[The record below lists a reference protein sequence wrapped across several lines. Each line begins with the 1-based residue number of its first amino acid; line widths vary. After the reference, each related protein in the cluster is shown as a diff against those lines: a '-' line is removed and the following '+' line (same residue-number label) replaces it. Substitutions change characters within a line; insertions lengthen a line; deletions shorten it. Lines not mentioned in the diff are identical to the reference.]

1 MQSAKTALV
10 CCFAMG
16 ALASMPGERDLS
28 KYTYEQYLQEFQN
41 SGVYEAAPNR
51 GEVFAANLAYIQQHN
66 ADEKKTWF
74 ATVNEFTDWTTEE
87 FRKLRAN
94 GRRPDVDAEDQEQL
108 SGLPLHDAVDLPSDV
123 DWRNKAG
130 VVTPVKNQ
138 GGCGSCWAFSAVE
151 TLESHLAIATNET
164 APVLSEQQIVS
175 CMPNPQQCGGTG
187 GCAGATQ
194 PQAFNY
200 TKTSGLSLET
210 DYPYQG
216 VTGSC
221 AAEKVKPVA
230 RNDGFVKLKVNDYT
244 ALVSALVTKGPVAIS
259 LAAGSIGWQLYGG
272 GIFGGGILGKCGYD
286 QDHGV
291 QLVGYGVD
299 RNKMYWLIRNSW
311 GPGWGEKG
319 YMRIRR
325 YGDGKEPCGID
336 KTPGHGEACKGDTK
350 PRQYCGVCGI
360 MGSSSYPTGV
370 KKALPLVVV

>member
-1 MQSAKTALV
+1 MKSATTAL
-10 CCFAMG
+10 
-16 ALASMPGERDLS
+16 ALYLAVPAGASMLGERDLS
-28 KYTYEQYLQEFQN
+28 KYTYEQYLEEFQN

-51 GEVFAANLAYIQQHN
+51 AEVFAKNLAHIRQHN
-66 ADEKKTWF
+66 ADVTKTWF

-87 FRKLRAN
+87 FRKLRVH
-94 GRRPDVDAEDQEQL
+94 GRRPDIGEADQDQL
-108 SGLPLHDAVDLPSDV
+108 RPLGAIELPSDV

-138 GGCGSCWAFSAVE
+138 GGCGSCWSFSAVE
-151 TLESHLAIATNET
+151 TLESHLAIATSEA

-200 TKTSGLSLET
+200 TKTHGLSLET

-221 AAEKVKPVA
+221 ATNKIKPVA
-230 RNDGFVKLKVNDYT
+230 TNDGFVKLKVNDYN

-272 GIFGGGILGKCGYD
+272 GIFGGGLLGKCGYD

-291 QLVGYGVD
+291 QLVGYGID
-299 RNKMYWLIRNSW
+299 GSKMYWLIRNSW
-311 GPGWGEKG
+311 GPHWGEKG
-319 YMRIRR
+319 YMRIKR

-336 KTPGHGEACKGDTK
+336 KTPGDGEACKGDTK

-370 KKALPLVVV
+370 KKTLPVVVV